1 MIRSDTYALRDYSS
15 RVRLNSLPPSCKF
28 ILYILKRTGPLNQ
41 QDIMKK
47 SLLPKRTVVFSLKK
61 LSEENFIKK
70 FVDSKDKRV
79 RIYEILI

>member
-1 MIRSDTYALRDYSS
+1 MIRSEMYALRDYSS
-15 RVRLNSLPPSCKF
+15 RERLNSLPPSCKY

-41 QDIMKK
+41 QNIIKR

-61 LSEENFIKK
+61 LSEEDFIRK